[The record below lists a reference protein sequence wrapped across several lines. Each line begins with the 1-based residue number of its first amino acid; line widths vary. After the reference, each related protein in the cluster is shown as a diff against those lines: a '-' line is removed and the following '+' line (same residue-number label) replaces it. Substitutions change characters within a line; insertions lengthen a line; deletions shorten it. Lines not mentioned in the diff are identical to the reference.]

1 MVKETLKCQSC
12 ITVGEACTI
21 ICCERNEGHKG
32 NHREH
37 LESTDEETQQ
47 HVSVIV
53 EWIAQDNERS
63 EVVEALLKEAEE
75 IKKTLPDPEPEV
87 DALERWLS

>member
-1 MVKETLKCQSC
+1 MVKVAQKCPSC
-12 ITVGEACTI
+12 ITVGETCTI

-37 LESTDEETQQ
+37 FESTDEDSQA

-53 EWIAQDNERS
+53 EWIAQDDERS
-63 EVVEALLKEAEE
+63 QVLDALLKEAHE
-75 IKKTLPDPEPEV
+75 INATLPDPEPQV